1 MSNRKTR
8 LRDEVEFTNLVKSS
22 RDTCKLRS
30 VSFVKPIWG
39 NTSHSRG
46 GNDLVGDQHLA
57 DLVEAVESSSCAA
70 STMIIVTYDENGGE
84 FDHVPPPGQNKPG
97 IFDEWGPGTRVPSL
111 VISPL
116 LTYSAAVDSTQY
128 DTTSIL
134 ATLEERF
141 GLAPLSSRD
150 MAATSLSKTLDPKNT
165 NLKSIPVSTQA
176 Q

>member
-70 STMIIVTYDENGGE
+70 STMIIVTYDENGASLTMSPRQARTSQVYLTSG
-84 FDHVPPPGQNKPG
+84 VPV
-97 IFDEWGPGTRVPSL
+97 RVCL
-111 VISPL
+111 
-116 LTYSAAVDSTQY
+116 
-128 DTTSIL
+128 
-134 ATLEERF
+134 
-141 GLAPLSSRD
+141 LSSFH
-150 MAATSLSKTLDPKNT
+150 PF
-165 NLKSIPVSTQA
+165 
-176 Q
+176 